1 MPEIENIKFHTKVF
15 AKNTKKFK
23 NRTTGTIMTMVIEGS
38 LYSIFSKR
46 HIER

>member
-1 MPEIENIKFHTKVF
+1 MPEIENLNFTLRYLQRIQRSL
-15 AKNTKKFK
+15 K
-23 NRTTGTIMTMVIEGS
+23 NRTTGTIMTMVIEGC